1 MAADGSL
8 KFDTKIDTSDF
19 DTSVATLE
27 KALYRLTQSVD
38 KLSNDILN
46 AFQGAGNAAETA
58 ADKAH
63 KAAEG
68 VEAVNDAAEKTQG
81 AAKGIDAITESAEE
95 AKKEVVDLEKE
106 MEKIPVHF
114 GETSEP
120 IEVPEKRVPIENPDA
135 YGYDQ
140 SVIDFVEN
148 YGKEAEEAKKHVN
161 EFEQEI
167 TSLQNQMKKMESQG
181 MWFGDEEYDEAF
193 LKLSRVKQ
201 ALADYKHE
209 ILSPTPD
216 VEVKVKLDSGL
227 FKAQKERLLA
237 ELKEME
243 SHGASF
249 GNADYD
255 QKYATL
261 QRVIAAENAYKRS
274 LLEVDS
280 GQKKAKQ
287 STDRLTKSLD
297 KSGKSAKKTGNRM
310 SMLGM
315 VGRAMLISFAMQA
328 VMAVGNAV
336 KEGMQNLAQ
345 YSNQTNQTLS
355 SFMSSLT
362 YLKNSLA
369 AGFAPVLNYVVPA
382 LNMLIDALAQAIA
395 WISQFFAIL
404 GGSSTFIRA
413 KKTQEDYAKSL
424 RKTGGA
430 ADDAKKSL
438 AGFDQLT
445 VLNDQ
450 KSSGGSGG
458 SETDPSEMFET
469 VAVDSTLATVVD
481 SIKARLQELQSIFAD
496 GFWDGL
502 GDPSVFDSIQTHLS
516 GIKQSLFEIFSDGQ
530 VSAAAENMVN
540 QFVYALG
547 QIIGSIL
554 SIGLTIADNL
564 LGGFELY
571 LAQNKDRL
579 KTQLIELF
587 NIGADISKAV
597 GDWFDILADIFSVFR
612 SDGAKQITAD
622 LIKIFSDAVFGIV
635 DLIGSF
641 LSDTLETVVGTVGD
655 RKEEIKGLLSEVIQS
670 VQKLTG
676 TVAELVA
683 GFFDGLNAFYDK
695 HQEKIQL
702 VISLLTQM
710 ILNFIEIGILKFKY
724 FVDSITAVIEMLMGV
739 FDGLITFI
747 SGVLTGDWEKAWG
760 GLKDIFR
767 SIFNGIVDIAEN
779 AINFI
784 IESLNAMHFDIPDW
798 VPGIGGSDF
807 GFDITPVRLPRLA
820 SGTVVPRQAGEFAAI
835 LGDNNRE
842 AEVVSPISTM
852 KQAFIE
858 AMRETGM
865 NFGGGDIQ
873 LTVNLDGKVVYDAV
887 VKRNQMTKKQTGKN
901 PLLV

>member
-1 MAADGSL
+1 MAADGSIN
-8 KFDTKIDTSDF
+8 FDTGINTEGFEQDARDLK
-19 DTSVATLE
+19 
-27 KALYRLTQSVD
+27 Q
-38 KLSNDILN
+38 
-46 AFQGAGNAAETA
+46 A
-58 ADKAH
+58 ADACAKA
-63 KAAEG
+63 
-68 VEAVNDAAEKTQG
+68 VEDAGKRVYDTFGKSSKMTALERQIAQTEEKIRRLKDEMFRMESAQIPTEEYKELSGLVEKTQMQLDRLLERQEKMSAMG
-81 AAKGIDAITESAEE
+81 VKENSKSWKNLQYDIDATSRKLEIYKGELQDTIDRERAFTSGAQTDAYQVKAAKLGELNEKLYEQKQRLIEL
-95 AKKEVVDLEKE
+95 VEKE
-106 MEKIPVHF
+106 NKVAASTEK
-114 GETSEP
+114 TRKS
-120 IEVPEKRVPIENPDA
+120 
-135 YGYDQ
+135 
-140 SVIDFVEN
+140 ID
-148 YGKEAEEAKKHVN
+148 
-161 EFEQEI
+161 
-167 TSLQNQMKKMESQG
+167 KMN
-181 MWFGDEEYDEAF
+181 
-193 LKLSRVKQ
+193 
-201 ALADYKHE
+201 H
-209 ILSPTPD
+209 
-216 VEVKVKLDSGL
+216 
-227 FKAQKERLLA
+227 
-237 ELKEME
+237 
-243 SHGASF
+243 
-249 GNADYD
+249 
-255 QKYATL
+255 
-261 QRVIAAENAYKRS
+261 
-274 LLEVDS
+274 
-280 GQKKAKQ
+280 
-287 STDRLTKSLD
+287 SLD
-297 KSGKSAKKTGNRM
+297 KSGKSAKKAGRNF
-310 SMLGM
+310 SLLGM
-315 VGRAMLISFAMQA
+315 IGRAILLQLAMRA

-345 YSNQTNQTLS
+345 YSDHANQVLS
-355 SFMSSLT
+355 SFMSSLM

-369 AGFAPVLNYVVPA
+369 VGFAPVLNYVVPA
-382 LNMLIDALAQAIA
+382 LNVLIDALAQAAA
-395 WISQFFAIL
+395 WVSQLFAIL
-404 GGSSTFIRA
+404 SGNSTFVRA

-424 RKTGGA
+424 KKTGGA
-430 ADDAKKSL
+430 ADSTKKSL

-450 KSSGGSGG
+450 NSSGGAGSSG
-458 SETDPSEMFET
+458 TDPSEMFET

-481 SIKARLQELQSIFAD
+481 SIKARFQELQSIFAD

-547 QIIGSIL
+547 QIIGSIS
-554 SIGLTIADNL
+554 SIGLTIVDNL
-564 LGGFELY
+564 LGGFDLY

-579 KTQLIELF
+579 KAQLIELF
-587 NIGADISKAV
+587 NIGADISKTV

-612 SDGAKQITAD
+612 SDSAKQITAD

-635 DLIGSF
+635 DLVGSF

-676 TVAELVA
+676 TVAGLVA

-739 FDGLITFI
+739 FDGLITFV

-798 VPGIGGSDF
+798 VPWIGGSDF

-852 KQAFIE
+852 KQAMLE
-858 AMRETGM
+858 ALQEAGM

-873 LTVNLDGKVVYDAV
+873 LTVNLDGKVVYDTV

>member
-1 MAADGSL
+1 MAVDGSL
-8 KFDTKIDTSDF
+8 DF
-19 DTSVATLE
+19 DTGIDTDGFERDAKDLKEAADACAKAVEETGKRVYDTFNKSGKMMTLE
-27 KALYRLTQSVD
+27 RQISQTEEKIRSLKAEMGRMEAAKIPTEEYRE
-38 KLSNDILN
+38 LSDL
-46 AFQGAGNAAETA
+46 
-58 ADKAH
+58 
-63 KAAEG
+63 
-68 VEAVNDAAEKTQG
+68 VEKTQMRLDRLLERQEKMAEMG
-81 AAKGIDAITESAEE
+81 VKENSKSWKSLQYDIDATSHKLKIYQEELQDTIDRERAFISGSQTEAYQKKSAQLSGLNEKLYE
-95 AKKEVVDLEKE
+95 QKKRLIDLIETEKKEQVD
-106 MEKIPVHF
+106 IP
-114 GETSEP
+114 
-120 IEVPEKRVPIENPDA
+120 I
-135 YGYDQ
+135 
-140 SVIDFVEN
+140 
-148 YGKEAEEAKKHVN
+148 
-161 EFEQEI
+161 
-167 TSLQNQMKKMESQG
+167 
-181 MWFGDEEYDEAF
+181 
-193 LKLSRVKQ
+193 KLN
-201 ALADYKHE
+201 
-209 ILSPTPD
+209 
-216 VEVKVKLDSGL
+216 SGL
-227 FKAQKERLLA
+227 FREQKERLKQ
-237 ELKEME
+237 ELKELE
-243 SHGASF
+243 TGGASF

-255 QKYATL
+255 LKYATL
-261 QRVIAAENAYKRS
+261 QRVIVAENAYKRS
-274 LLEVDS
+274 LMEVDA

-287 STDRLTKSLD
+287 STDQLTKSLD
-297 KSGKSAKKTGNRM
+297 KSGKSAKKTGKRM
-310 SMLGM
+310 SMLRMLG
-315 VGRAMLISFAMQA
+315 GAMLISFAMQA

-345 YSNQTNQTLS
+345 YSNHANQTLS

-382 LNMLIDALAQAIA
+382 LNMLIDAIAQAIA
-395 WISQFFAIL
+395 WISQLFAIL

-424 RKTGGA
+424 KKTSGA

-450 KSSGGSGG
+450 NSSGGAGSSG
-458 SETDPSEMFET
+458 TDPSEMFET

-564 LGGFELY
+564 LGGFDLY

-612 SDGAKQITAD
+612 SDSAKQITAD
-622 LIKIFSDAVFGIV
+622 LINIFSDAVFGIV